1 MLVYAYAIS
10 KQKGVPMNITENILN
25 EMFQEALDS
34 EGAVKVAGLEFLPS
48 VILQECDPIAYR
60 TGLNDYADSLERD
73 GYIIEGYND

>member
-34 EGAVKVAGLEFLPS
+34 EGAVKVAGQEFLPS

>member
-1 MLVYAYAIS
+1 
-10 KQKGVPMNITENILN
+10 MNITENILN